1 MTAAGEGGNVRILH
15 LSDLHFGQSSQRAD
29 WRAVIDEFMEDLKY
43 LTAETP
49 VHHVIITGDIAFA
62 GDQLDYAKASEF
74 FTRLRGQLSG
84 TGQEVP
90 LLPVPGNHDLIRP
103 ASGSFLRDVAVA
115 NQRAVIEGLE
125 KSFRDNT
132 RNDYIVAIENAF
144 SPYTEWASQLRSP
157 QVSWRPGALPGD
169 GIAYLGS
176 GKDRVGLVVLNSSL
190 LDLADEIGE
199 GRLALV
205 GEQTEAIMRI
215 ADSEPHPPTA
225 YLLATHHPPSWLD
238 EQSKELLDGLCA
250 ALKVVAHLFG
260 HRHIAEFTRIG
271 DGTDPQHRYLLQGRS
286 FFGMERL
293 GDGKTERLHGYALI
307 DLDLTAERP
316 HLRVAP
322 REARKRPTGG
332 MQFTCER
339 SEAWYVPRGSDWTSE
354 QPLRADIRQSVMPSG
369 AGRATAARP
378 RTSAT
383 AQPEPIPSG
392 PFEQLRNELLDLV
405 GTGVRDR
412 WRMLPDVGTLL
423 HNVQTLGTLS
433 GGELSPSNSELLY
446 TWALVLLSHGRT
458 ELGAQDLGTLAEGE
472 IQTPWSR
479 DVIGT
484 LSAYDRLVE
493 RATDHSADADTR
505 EVLEEWLVRVVVSDS
520 TVPWDLQGTKDLA
533 RRLAAALERRP
544 GHVQTLADRLLSDAR
559 NLQAGTF
566 PPHKVSE
573 SWAYAQELPQTLNH
587 VRYSM
592 VLPLSLTLA
601 GMEFDY
607 VRDGRELVEQIGIV
621 HGFDLAEVHRDI
633 AELRWVATPEGD
645 ADLIATCFDPAVEA
659 ALLIYADRLR
669 GLAERLPACS
679 ESQIIRRHYA
689 TRLRTEAVR
698 ARTVNGQESYGRPL
712 TRLVLDTEKIRSLLM
727 GEQLYGQARLA
738 IRELYQNALDACRYR
753 EMRGRHFEITGKYP
767 RAAWAG
773 AIHLSAVYDDNGSVP
788 VLECRDNGTGMS
800 VETLRR
806 CFLNAGNRFVET
818 PEFAREQAAWL
829 AADPAL
835 KLVPNS
841 TFGIGAYSYFM
852 LADAVEVVT
861 RVEHSDGSLGNT
873 VRLQIN
879 AGSTVAR
886 IHAHPDGDQ
895 LLPTGGTVVRLHL
908 RPEFRSVSRL
918 QLSNFLEEVVIQ
930 SPFALHVSEGNEEY
944 DRPAGALSP
953 GETAQTLAW
962 ESEGSRAWWQ
972 LGRGKLLADGITT
985 PETTVGLMTNL
996 HGSKKPVLRVDRNAV
1011 VRWDVPWVL
1020 ERTAESAE
1028 RLAEW
1033 PDLCLA
1039 WLWHFAE
1046 RNPVH
1051 GQRLFDEL
1059 VKIRSTVPLGQS
1071 RLWGREVDLTQTGC
1085 FPGDRYL
1092 LAPLRDMRWRSEYP
1106 EIEIP
1111 NITRRKDRYGGL
1123 TVAFPSCLR
1132 PWRRKVWFDLLPEL
1146 FEGLQQTAW
1155 DLSEEFVETLSPG
1168 SAHSFPVWEPENLAD
1183 ILPPD
1188 ALDAA
1193 LLASQPDVLSVSL
1206 HTPDSGHSAP
1216 LDLVALVHG
1225 AHRCEMSLAEAVQ
1238 RVGRFV
1244 RFGLRN
1250 LPTVQ
1255 PESYEYVPTRTDC
1268 QLIASLGRTRVADRA
1283 IDRRDL
1289 LQLLPFCQE
1298 AGISMGEAVGDLREL
1313 SRRLGIVC
1321 GDPAADADDKWK
1333 DHVPS
1338 SREVRFFGF
1347 GEYDRGREL
1356 RYGRG
1361 TRAAIIRGAQRAG
1374 MIPREVARIVTRYGA
1389 FDMVRYAD
1397 SLTSTHTGAPS
1408 QDLTAWSANLDQRA
1422 PWVDEEVFRRGYMS
1436 DSPSERDELLG
1447 HALFYAVLSGETL
1460 RAATRRV
1467 AAFPGLSEDQRLDWD
1482 GVPDVVAEEADLE
1495 TLRSRVGHTSQYQD
1509 KRLAGVGQQE
1519 LVRRRWSPLEL
1530 KVAATETSSPLR
1542 QVWERLEKF
1551 RYLGVELPECSPED
1565 IENYTFSD
1573 FEWELLTTNDP
1584 GIGAFNRFGGHDSG
1598 DKRPITGPIPARH
1611 VMQTSAEEKVPL
1623 GTAVEKLLAMRHIGV
1638 EVGFGDLPA
1647 RLETYVLS
1655 KDEVAL
1661 AYRMARLSLAH
1672 SILEW
1677 AFMRQ
1682 VSLSYVCDLVSPWTS
1697 WLTGMPEES
1706 VTTAI
1711 ETIRAS
1717 CGDLTPRYTDVSFYV
1732 AALAQTRS
1740 LGRPLDRRALIVLA
1754 AQANVT
1760 LGTAAARAEGLRG
1773 LFAADG
1779 VGFGALGGMDP
1790 YDGTVPDHRHV
1801 IVAVRDVLS
1810 GEHRAATLTLLGV
1823 DEETSRAVRG
1833 YLGPSSGQGV

>member
-1 MTAAGEGGNVRILH
+1 MPPAGEGTNVRILH

-29 WRAVIDEFMEDLKY
+29 WRAVIDEFMEDLEY
-43 LTAETP
+43 LTEDGP
-49 VHHVIITGDIAFA
+49 VHHVLITGDIAFA
-62 GDQLDYAKASEF
+62 GNQLDYAKASEF
-74 FTRLRGQLSG
+74 FTRLRGQLSK
-84 TGQEVP
+84 TDPEVS
-90 LLPVPGNHDLIRP
+90 LLPVPGNHDLVRP
-103 ASGSFLRDVAVA
+103 DAGSFLMDLVVADH
-115 NQRAVIEGLE
+115 RAVVNGLE
-125 KSFRDNT
+125 RSFRDNN
-132 RNDYIVAIENAF
+132 RNDHIVAIDNAF
-144 SPYTEWASQLRSP
+144 SAYMEWAPELRGP
-157 QVSWRPGALPGD
+157 QVDWQPGALPGD
-169 GIAYLGS
+169 GIAFLGS
-176 GKDRVGLVVLNSSL
+176 GEDRVGLVVLNTSL
-190 LDLADEIGE
+190 LDLADEVGE

-205 GEQTEAIMRI
+205 GEQIQAIMRI
-215 ADSEPHPPTA
+215 AESKLPPPAT

-238 EQSKELLDGLCA
+238 EQSRELLDGLCA
-250 ALKVVAHLFG
+250 ALKVAAHLFG
-260 HRHIAEFTRIG
+260 HRHTAEFTRIG
-271 DGTDPQHRYLLQGRS
+271 DGTDPQHRYHLQGRS

-307 DLDLTAERP
+307 DLDLTAPRP

-322 REARKRPTGG
+322 RQAHRRPTGG
-332 MQFTCER
+332 VQFACER
-339 SEAWYVPRGSDWTSE
+339 SDAWYVPRGSDWTSE
-354 QPLRADIRQSVMPSG
+354 QPLRADIRQSVMRSAP
-369 AGRATAARP
+369 GRA
-378 RTSAT
+378 AT
-383 AQPEPIPSG
+383 ERAQAPGTTPPESIPSG
-392 PFEQLRNELLDLV
+392 PFEQLRSELLDLV

-412 WRMLPDVGTLL
+412 WRMLPDVGTFL
-423 HNVQTLGTLS
+423 HNVQTLDSLS
-433 GGELSPSNSELLY
+433 GGELSPSSSELLY
-446 TWALVLLSHGRT
+446 TWALLLLSHGRI
-458 ELGAQDLGTLAEGE
+458 ELGAQDLGTLTEGE
-472 IQTPWSR
+472 VQTPWSR

-493 RATDHSADADTR
+493 RAADHSADAGTR
-505 EVLEEWLVRVVVSDS
+505 DILEEWLIRVVVSSS
-520 TVPWDLQGTKDLA
+520 TVPWELQGTKDLA

-544 GHVQTLADRLLSDAR
+544 GHVQTLADRLLGDAR
-559 NLQAGTF
+559 NLQAGTLAS
-566 PPHKVSE
+566 HKVSE
-573 SWAYAQELPQTLNH
+573 SWAYALERPQSLNH

-592 VLPLSLTLA
+592 VLPLSLTLV

-621 HGFDLAEVHRDI
+621 HGFGLDDVHRDI

-659 ALLIYADRLR
+659 ALLIYTDRLR
-669 GLAERLPACS
+669 GLADRLPPCS
-679 ESQIIRRHYA
+679 ESQVIRQRYT

-698 ARTVNGQESYGRPL
+698 ARTANGQESYGRPL

-753 EMRGRHFEITGKYP
+753 EMRGRYFEITGKWP
-767 RAAWAG
+767 RAEWTG
-773 AIHLSAVYDDNGSVP
+773 EIRLSALYDESGSVP
-788 VLECRDNGTGMS
+788 VLECQDNGTGMS

-829 AADPAL
+829 AANPAL

-861 RVEHSDGSLGNT
+861 RVEHPDGTLDSAT
-873 VRLQIN
+873 RLQIN

-886 IHAHPDGDQ
+886 VHAHPDGDQ

-908 RPEFRSVSRL
+908 RPEFRSVSQL

-930 SPFALHVSEGNEEY
+930 SPFALSVSEGNEAY
-944 DRPAGALSP
+944 DRPAGAVSP
-953 GETAQTLAW
+953 GETVQTLAW

-972 LGRGKLLADGITT
+972 PGRGKLLADGIVT

-1011 VRWDVPWVL
+1011 VRWDMPWVL

-1033 PDLCLA
+1033 PGLSLA
-1039 WLWHFAE
+1039 WLWNFAE

-1092 LAPLRDMRWRSEYP
+1092 LSPLRDHQWRTEYP

-1111 NITRRKDRYGGL
+1111 NSTRRTDRFGG
-1123 TVAFPSCLR
+1123 TMIAFPSCLR

-1146 FEGLQQTAW
+1146 FEGLQQDASN
-1155 DLSEEFVETLSPG
+1155 LASPVVETLSPG
-1168 SAHSFPVWEPENLAD
+1168 SAHSFPVWEPEDLAG

-1193 LLASQPDVLSVSL
+1193 LLASQPDLLSVSIL
-1206 HTPDSGHSAP
+1206 APDSGHSAP

-1225 AHRCEMSLAEAVQ
+1225 AHRCGMPFAKAVQ

-1250 LPTVQ
+1250 LPTVR
-1255 PESYEYVPTRTDC
+1255 PESYEYVPTHTDC
-1268 QLIASLGRTRVADRA
+1268 QLIASLGRTRAADKD

-1298 AGISMGEAVGDLREL
+1298 AGVSMGEAVAKLREL
-1313 SRRLGIVC
+1313 SGRLGIVC
-1321 GDPAADADDKWK
+1321 GDPAADADGGWK

-1347 GEYDRGREL
+1347 GEYDHGREL

-1361 TRAAIIRGAQRAG
+1361 TRAAIIRGAHRAG
-1374 MIPREVARIVTRYGA
+1374 MITREVSRVITRYGA
-1389 FDMVRYAD
+1389 FDMGRYTD
-1397 SLTSTHTGAPS
+1397 SLTATHTGAPS

-1422 PWVDEEVFRRGYMS
+1422 PWVDDEVFRRGYIS
-1436 DSPSERDELLG
+1436 DSPSETDELLG

-1460 RAATRRV
+1460 RAAARRV
-1467 AAFPGLSEDQRLDWD
+1467 AAFPGLSEDQRLDW
-1482 GVPDVVAEEADLE
+1482 GGIPDVGAEEADLE
-1495 TLRSRVGHTSQYQD
+1495 VLRSRVGNIPTYQD
-1509 KRLAGVGQQE
+1509 QRMAGVGQEQ
-1519 LVRRRWSPLEL
+1519 LARRRWSPLEL
-1530 KVAATETSSPLR
+1530 KVTATETKSPLR
-1542 QVWERLEKF
+1542 RVWERLEKF
-1551 RYLGVELPECSPED
+1551 LYLGVVLPECSPED

-1573 FEWELLTTNDP
+1573 LEWELLTTNDRR
-1584 GIGAFNRFGGHDSG
+1584 IGAFGRSAMHDTG
-1598 DKRPITGPIPARH
+1598 DKRPIVGPIPARH
-1611 VMQTSAEEKVPL
+1611 VMQTSAAEKVPL

-1647 RLETYVLS
+1647 RLEGYVLS
-1655 KDEVAL
+1655 KEEVAL
-1661 AYRMARLSLAH
+1661 ARRMADLSLAH

-1677 AFMRQ
+1677 AFTRQ
-1682 VSLSYVCDLVSPWTS
+1682 VSLSYVCDLVSPWAS
-1697 WLTGMPEES
+1697 WLTGVPEEA
-1706 VTTAI
+1706 VETAI

-1717 CGDLTPRYTDVSFYV
+1717 CGDLKPRYTDVSFYV

-1754 AQANVT
+1754 AQANVP

-1779 VGFGALGGMDP
+1779 VHFRTPAGTDP
-1790 YDGTVPDHRHV
+1790 YDATVPDSRHV
-1801 IVAVRDVLS
+1801 IVAVPDVLS
-1810 GEHRAATLTLLGV
+1810 GGHRAATLALLGV
-1823 DEETSRAVRG
+1823 DGDTTRAVHR
-1833 YLGPSSGQGV
+1833 YLGSDDG